1 MIKKPDGD
9 FELVK
14 DKHGFVL
21 GGMEGMQYTQYE
33 ILMEPGSGLFV
44 YTDGVPE
51 ATDSSTEQFGLER
64 MLTALNEN
72 PGASPE
78 QTVHNVRRAVDSFT
92 GEAEQFDDMTML
104 CLKYNGNERYLQNQ
118 VNDTENSAGSQCSE
132 ELTGSSTMT
141 GNSGAEEES
150 VKELTL
156 EATLDNIPEVTAFV
170 DNLLEKAECPM
181 KAQIQIAV
189 AIDELF
195 SNIARYAYKGG
206 KGNATVRVEMEK
218 NPAAVRI
225 TFADN
230 GTPYNPLEQDDPDI
244 TLSAADRPIGGL
256 GIFVV
261 KKTMDDLQYAYRDGK
276 NILCI
281 RKKIG
286 KT

>member
-1 MIKKPDGD
+1 M
-9 FELVK
+9 
-14 DKHGFVL
+14 
-21 GGMEGMQYTQYE
+21 
-33 ILMEPGSGLFV
+33 
-44 YTDGVPE
+44 
-51 ATDSSTEQFGLER
+51 
-64 MLTALNEN
+64 
-72 PGASPE
+72 
-78 QTVHNVRRAVDSFT
+78 
-92 GEAEQFDDMTML
+92 
-104 CLKYNGNERYLQNQ
+104 
-118 VNDTENSAGSQCSE
+118 
-132 ELTGSSTMT
+132 
-141 GNSGAEEES
+141 
-150 VKELTL
+150 KELTL
-156 EATLDNIPEVTAFV
+156 EATLDKIPEVTAFV
-170 DNLLEKAECPM
+170 DSLLEELECPM
-181 KAQIQIAV
+181 KAQIQIDV
-189 AIDELF
+189 AIDEIF

-244 TLSAADRPIGGL
+244 TLSADDRPIGGL

>member
-1 MIKKPDGD
+1 M
-9 FELVK
+9 
-14 DKHGFVL
+14 
-21 GGMEGMQYTQYE
+21 
-33 ILMEPGSGLFV
+33 
-44 YTDGVPE
+44 
-51 ATDSSTEQFGLER
+51 
-64 MLTALNEN
+64 
-72 PGASPE
+72 
-78 QTVHNVRRAVDSFT
+78 
-92 GEAEQFDDMTML
+92 
-104 CLKYNGNERYLQNQ
+104 
-118 VNDTENSAGSQCSE
+118 
-132 ELTGSSTMT
+132 
-141 GNSGAEEES
+141 
-150 VKELTL
+150 KELTL

-170 DNLLEKAECPM
+170 DGLLEEQDCPM
-181 KAQIQIAV
+181 KAQIQIDV
-189 AIDELF
+189 AIDEIF

-244 TLSAADRPIGGL
+244 TLSADDRPIGGL

-261 KKTMDDLQYAYRDGK
+261 KKTMDDLHYAYRDGK

>member
-21 GGMEGMQYTQYE
+21 GGMEEMQYTQYE
-33 ILMEPGSGLFV
+33 ILMEPGSSLFV

-51 ATDSSTEQFGLER
+51 ATDSRTEQFGLQR

-195 SNIARYAYKGG
+195 SNIARYAYKGATG
-206 KGNATVRVEMEK
+206 KATVRLEIEK
-218 NPAAVRI
+218 QPRAAVI
-225 TFADN
+225 TFIDH
-230 GTPYNPLEQDDPDI
+230 GVPYNPLKQKDPDI
-244 TLSAADRPIGGL
+244 TLDADERPIGGL

-261 KKTMDDLQYAYRDGK
+261 KKTMDDVQYEHKDGK
-276 NILCI
+276 NILRI
-281 RKKIG
+281 RKRI
-286 KT
+286 

>member
-104 CLKYNGNERYLQNQ
+104 CLDRQFRCRGGISERA
-118 VNDTENSAGSQCSE
+118 DPGSD
-132 ELTGSSTMT
+132 
-141 GNSGAEEES
+141 SG
-150 VKELTL
+150 
-156 EATLDNIPEVTAFV
+156 
-170 DNLLEKAECPM
+170 
-181 KAQIQIAV
+181 
-189 AIDELF
+189 
-195 SNIARYAYKGG
+195 
-206 KGNATVRVEMEK
+206 
-218 NPAAVRI
+218 
-225 TFADN
+225 
-230 GTPYNPLEQDDPDI
+230 
-244 TLSAADRPIGGL
+244 
-256 GIFVV
+256 
-261 KKTMDDLQYAYRDGK
+261 
-276 NILCI
+276 
-281 RKKIG
+281 
-286 KT
+286 